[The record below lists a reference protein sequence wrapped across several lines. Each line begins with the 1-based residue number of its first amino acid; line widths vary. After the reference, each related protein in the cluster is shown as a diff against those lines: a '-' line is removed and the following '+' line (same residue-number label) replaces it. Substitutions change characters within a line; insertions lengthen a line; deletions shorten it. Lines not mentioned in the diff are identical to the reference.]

1 MRVLALSSQ
10 KGGSG
15 KTTLSG
21 HLAVQAQRVG
31 DGPVCLIDIDPQGSL
46 ADWWNE
52 REDEMPAF
60 AQTTVA
66 RLGADLEVL
75 RQQGFRLAVIDTPPA
90 ITMAIQSVIQVAE
103 LIVIP
108 TRPSPHDLRA
118 VGATVDLCERAGKPL
133 IFVVNGATPKAK
145 ITYEAAVA
153 LSQHG
158 TVAPVTLHH
167 RTDFA
172 ASMIDGRTVMEVD
185 PNRPVGPRGRRAVGL
200 YRRPARKEFPPH
212 RLLRA
217 RRPGA
222 AEPASSV
229 PRPASAGAWS
239 ASEGGRDDERRTQPF
254 ASLSSGLLARKGAA
268 KPAMRPQ
275 GFGHHAGFED
285 LGWNDMGHEPAAED
299 GVEGDLPEHVPSSIA
314 ALTPAPKHR
323 QAVPSEPRRR
333 RAARRARGGRAAA
346 RHRRELPAPRSRPRP
361 SRGGRRRGAGRG
373 RAAAASAPGA
383 SRPSRSGPQGRLHA
397 AARRRAPSAPAA
409 RHRGHRPLG
418 AADRDRRA
426 RRVARVHSR
435 SRSAGRAGSRPPRR
449 SGAEPRKG
457 QRHEQDRLQD
467 RRLDRRSSR

>member
-21 HLAVQAQRVG
+21 HLAVQAQRAG
-31 DGPVCLIDIDPQGSL
+31 YGPVCLIDIDPQGSL

-133 IFVVNGATPKAK
+133 IFVVNAATPKAK

-185 PNRPVGPRGRRAVGL
+185 PRRQVG
-200 YRRPARKEFPPH
+200 
-212 RLLRA
+212 RA
-217 RRPGA
+217 RSRSCGPISPTGSRRISA
-222 AEPASSV
+222 APSSPPPAIPCRTRWRRV
-229 PRPASAGAWS
+229 PPPASA
-239 ASEGGRDDERRTQPF
+239 
-254 ASLSSGLLARKGAA
+254 
-268 KPAMRPQ
+268 
-275 GFGHHAGFED
+275 
-285 LGWNDMGHEPAAED
+285 
-299 GVEGDLPEHVPSSIA
+299 
-314 ALTPAPKHR
+314 
-323 QAVPSEPRRR
+323 
-333 RAARRARGGRAAA
+333 
-346 RHRRELPAPRSRPRP
+346 
-361 SRGGRRRGAGRG
+361 
-373 RAAAASAPGA
+373 
-383 SRPSRSGPQGRLHA
+383 
-397 AARRRAPSAPAA
+397 
-409 RHRGHRPLG
+409 
-418 AADRDRRA
+418 
-426 RRVARVHSR
+426 VA
-435 SRSAGRAGSRPPRR
+435 
-449 SGAEPRKG
+449 
-457 QRHEQDRLQD
+457 
-467 RRLDRRSSR
+467 